1 MGLYFK
7 IKLGDLELTQELV
20 VAEIEDEGL
29 LGMDILFQGSSGP
42 ADIKKKI
49 FLNGVIILCYQIG
62 LPESVR
68 KVSIAEEIINPGNTE
83 TIIDAFIESTEDDNH
98 LKNSVVFI
106 EPAANFEQR
115 HKLLMVA
122 SLADIKHSINHK
134 VRILNPFDES
144 RILPES
150 SVIG

>member
-1 MGLYFK
+1 MLYFK

-83 TIIDAFIESTEDDNH
+83 IIIDAFIEST
-98 LKNSVVFI
+98 
-106 EPAANFEQR
+106 
-115 HKLLMVA
+115 
-122 SLADIKHSINHK
+122 
-134 VRILNPFDES
+134 
-144 RILPES
+144 
-150 SVIG
+150 